1 MLCAADKKG
10 ARQRAGARG
19 KPEPSPG
26 LGLGL
31 AGDGLST
38 PRVPHKHTTG
48 ALNWVHGSPVS
59 GRSWLS
65 LDSSTQTC
73 RYPSQSQAGSLGW

>member
-1 MLCAADKKG
+1 MLCAADKRG

-26 LGLGL
+26 LGL

-38 PRVPHKHTTG
+38 SRVPQKHTTG
-48 ALNWVHGSPVS
+48 ALNCVHRSPVS
-59 GRSWLS
+59 GRSWPS
-65 LDSSTQTC
+65 LDTLTQTC
-73 RYPSQSQAGSLGW
+73 HYPSQSQAGSLGW